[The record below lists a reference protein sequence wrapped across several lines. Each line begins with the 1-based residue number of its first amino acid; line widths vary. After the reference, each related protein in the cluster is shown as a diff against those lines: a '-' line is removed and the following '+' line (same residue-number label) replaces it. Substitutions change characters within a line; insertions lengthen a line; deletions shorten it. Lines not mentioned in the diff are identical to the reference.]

1 MKLRTL
7 LILAFTCIIISA
19 VSILAIY
26 ADHVVQN
33 QTEAKIEKELTSK
46 VTHLDDSIE
55 GWLMSKVQIVEALAA
70 LQSEGIGSEV
80 TPEYLNHILQTADN
94 KGIVS
99 DIYIGT
105 PDGKMID
112 GSLWEVPSDFD
123 PRQRLWYQT
132 AEKSDGIIFTDAY
145 VDAQTQQITI
155 SIATAIRS
163 NAGNILGVVSMD
175 LMLDT
180 ITNQVNAER
189 IGESGYAFLIDEN
202 GVFLA
207 HPDKTLLNTNISDV
221 QGLKELGQKIL
232 SKDLGYEKYTLDN
245 ENKVMVFQ
253 KLDGTSWIIGATVS
267 EKEVYQELTNVRVSF
282 VGISMLLLVIILI
295 IAIVT
300 SNIITRPIKNM
311 TNAAIEVANGQLN
324 IQIKEE
330 GAKEI
335 RDLANAFNRMSHNI
349 RNLVVEISEVAT
361 MVDNSSNEVNELIAS
376 TKSISDDISN
386 TTNEL
391 AKGAQEQSQSVTIGA
406 EMVNQITESIH
417 RITKDSEESY
427 EKINDVNNSVMNGL
441 KVIDNQADLMESNKK
456 STNKMKDAITQL
468 EEKSHVIKEI
478 ADVIGEIANQTN
490 LLSLNAAI
498 EAARAGENGKGFAVV
513 ADEVRKLAEQS
524 AKFSGEI
531 GALLQDIQEKTLQSV
546 DEVAQV
552 QKIVDEQEVS
562 LQETRKLYIEI
573 EDKMNDVV
581 ERTVRITEETKQ
593 IQEQSEQAS
602 NSIEEVAAVT
612 QESAAATQ
620 EVASSTEEQ
629 NSAVMKIND
638 EVEVLVK
645 KANELLDAI
654 QQFHI

>member
-7 LILAFTCIIISA
+7 LILAFTCIIISC
-19 VSILAIY
+19 VSVLAIY

-46 VTHLDDSIE
+46 VTHLDDNIN
-55 GWLMSKVQIVEALAA
+55 GWLMSKVQIVDTIAA

-80 TPEYLNHILQTADN
+80 TPSYLNHILQTTDN

-105 PDGKMID
+105 PDGRIID
-112 GSLWEVPSDFD
+112 GSLWEAPSDFD
-123 PRQRLWYQT
+123 PRLRPWYQA
-132 AEKSDGIIFTDAY
+132 AEKTKDIIFTDAY

-155 SIATAIRS
+155 SIAKAIYS
-163 NAGNILGVVSMD
+163 GTGNILGVVSMD

-180 ITNQVNAER
+180 ITNEVTSEK
-189 IGESGYAFLIDEN
+189 IGESGYAFLLDEN

-207 HPDKTLLNTNISDV
+207 HPDKAFLNTKISDI
-221 QGLKELGQKIL
+221 QGLDQLSQKMI
-232 SKDLGYEKYTLDN
+232 SSDFGYEKYTLDN
-245 ENKVMVFQ
+245 DNKVMVFQ
-253 KLDGTSWIIGATVS
+253 RMAGTSWIIGATIS
-267 EKEVYQELTNVRVSF
+267 ENEVYQELSTVRVSF
-282 VGISMLLLVIILI
+282 AGISITLLVIILM
-295 IAIVT
+295 IAAVT
-300 SNIITRPIKNM
+300 ASIITKPIKNM
-311 TNAAIEVANGQLN
+311 TQAAIQVANGQLN

-349 RNLVVEISEVAT
+349 RNLVLEISEVAT
-361 MVDNSSNEVNELIAS
+361 MVDRSSNEVNELIAS

-427 EKINDVNNSVMNGL
+427 EKINDVNNSVINGL
-441 KVIDNQADLMESNKK
+441 NVIDNQANLMESNKK
-456 STNKMKDAITQL
+456 STHKMKDAITQL
-468 EEKSHVIKEI
+468 EEKSHIIKEI
-478 ADVIGEIANQTN
+478 ADVIGDIANQTN

-531 GALLQDIQEKTLQSV
+531 GALLKDIQEKTLQSV
-546 DEVAQV
+546 EEVALV
-552 QKIVDEQEVS
+552 QKIVEEQEVS
-562 LQETRKLYIEI
+562 LHETRQLYIDI
-573 EDKMNDVV
+573 ENKMIDVV

-593 IQEQSEQAS
+593 IQDQSEQAS

-620 EVASSTEEQ
+620 EVASSTQEQ

-638 EVEVLVK
+638 EVEVLVR

>member
-7 LILAFTCIIISA
+7 LILAFTCIIIST
-19 VSILAIY
+19 VSVLAIY

-33 QTEAKIEKELTSK
+33 QTEAKIEKDLTSK
-46 VTHLDDSIE
+46 VTHLDDSIN

-80 TPEYLNHILQTADN
+80 TPDYLNHILQTADN
-94 KGIVS
+94 KGVVS

-105 PDGKMID
+105 PDGKIID
-112 GSLWEVPSDFD
+112 GSLWEAPSDFD
-123 PRQRLWYQT
+123 PRQRPWYQ
-132 AEKSDGIIFTDAY
+132 AAQKSEGIIFTDAY
-145 VDAQTQQITI
+145 VDVQTQQITI

-163 NAGNILGVVSMD
+163 NAGNMHGVVSMD

-180 ITNQVNAER
+180 ITNQVNAEK

-207 HPDKTLLNTNISDV
+207 HPDKALLNTNITDV
-221 QGLKELGQKIL
+221 QGLEELGTKML
-232 SKDLGYEKYTLDN
+232 SKESGYEKYTLDH

-267 EKEVYQELTNVRVSF
+267 ENEVYQELTTVRVSF
-282 VGISMLLLVIILI
+282 VGISIVLLVIILA
-295 IAIVT
+295 IAVVT

-311 TNAAIEVANGQLN
+311 TNAAIQVANGQLN

-335 RDLANAFNRMSHNI
+335 KNLASAFNRMSHNI
-349 RNLVVEISEVAT
+349 RNLVLEISEVAT
-361 MVDNSSNEVNELIAS
+361 MVDHSSGEVNELIAS
-376 TKSISDDISN
+376 TKSISDDIAN

-441 KVIDNQADLMESNKK
+441 KVIDNQANLMESNKK
-456 STNKMKDAITQL
+456 STHKMKDAITQL

-478 ADVIGEIANQTN
+478 AEVIGDIANQTN

-546 DEVAQV
+546 DEVVQV

-562 LQETRKLYIEI
+562 LQETRKLYIDI
-573 EDKMNDVV
+573 ENKMNDVV

-654 QQFHI
+654 QQFQI

>member
-7 LILAFTCIIISA
+7 LTLAFTCIIISA
-19 VSILAIY
+19 ISVLAIY
-26 ADHVVQN
+26 ADYVVQN
-33 QTEAKIEKELTSK
+33 QTEAKIEEKLSST
-46 VTHLDDSIE
+46 VTHLEDSIE

-70 LQSEGIGSEV
+70 LQSEEIGSEV
-80 TPEYLNHILQTADN
+80 TPNYLNQILQTASN

-105 PDGKMID
+105 EEGRMIV
-112 GSLWEVPSDFD
+112 GSLWEVPPDFD
-123 PRQRLWYQT
+123 PKQRPWYQE
-132 AEKSDGIIFTDAY
+132 AQNSDGIIFTDTY

-155 SIATAIRS
+155 SIASAIRS
-163 NAGNILGVVSMD
+163 KTGDMLGVISID
-175 LMLDT
+175 LRLDA
-180 ITNQVNAER
+180 ITNQVNAQK

-207 HPDKTLLNTNISDV
+207 HPDKTLLNTNILEV
-221 QGLKELGQKIL
+221 PGLEKLGQKLL
-232 SKDLGYEKYTLDN
+232 SKDSGNEKYTLNN
-245 ENKVMVFQ
+245 ENKVVTFK
-253 KLDGTSWIIGATVS
+253 KLEGTSWIIGATIP
-267 EKEVYQELTNVRVSF
+267 EKEVYQELTTVRVSF
-282 VGISMLLLVIILI
+282 VGISIILLAI
-295 IAIVT
+295 ILVVAIVT
-300 SNIITRPIKNM
+300 SNILTRPIKNM
-311 TNAAIEVANGQLN
+311 TNAAIQVANGQLN

-335 RDLANAFNRMSHNI
+335 RDLGNAFNRMSHNI
-349 RNLVVEISEVAT
+349 RNLVLEISDVAT
-361 MVDNSSNEVNELIAS
+361 MVDSSSNEVNELIAS
-376 TKSISDDISN
+376 TKNISDDISN

-406 EMVNQITESIH
+406 EMVNQITESIN

-441 KVIDNQADLMESNKK
+441 RVIDNQADLMKNNKK
-456 STNKMKDAITQL
+456 STYKMKDAINQL

-478 ADVIGEIANQTN
+478 AEVIGEIANQTN

-531 GALLQDIQEKTLQSV
+531 GALLKDIQEKTLQSV

-552 QKIVDEQEVS
+552 QKIVDEQEIS
-562 LQETRKLYIEI
+562 LEETRKLYIDI
-573 EDKMNDVV
+573 ENKMHDVV

-612 QESAAATQ
+612 QQSAAATQ
-620 EVASSTEEQ
+620 EVASSTQEQ
-629 NSAVMKIND
+629 NDAVMKIND

-645 KANELLDAI
+645 KANELLDVI

>member
-7 LILAFTCIIISA
+7 LIVAFTCIILSA
-19 VSILAIY
+19 VSVLAIY
-26 ADHVVQN
+26 ADYVVQN
-33 QTEAKIEKELTSK
+33 QTEAKIEEELNSR
-46 VTHLDDSIE
+46 VTHLEDSIE
-55 GWLMSKVQIVEALAA
+55 GWLLSKVQIVEALAA

-80 TPEYLNHILQTADN
+80 TPNYLNQILHTADN
-94 KGIVS
+94 EGIIS

-105 PDGKMID
+105 PEGRLIV
-112 GSLWEVPSDFD
+112 GSLWEVPPGFD
-123 PRQRLWYQT
+123 PTQRPWYQ
-132 AEKSDGIIFTDAY
+132 AAQSSDGIIFTDTY

-155 SIATAIRS
+155 SIASAIRS
-163 NAGNILGVVSMD
+163 KSGDMHGVISID
-175 LMLDT
+175 LRLDT
-180 ITNQVNAER
+180 ITNQVNAQK
-189 IGESGYAFLIDEN
+189 IGESGYAFLLDEN

-207 HPDKTLLNTNISDV
+207 HPDNTLLNTNIMDV
-221 QGLKELGQKIL
+221 PGLEELGKSIL
-232 SKDLGYEKYTLDN
+232 SKDSGNEKYTIDN
-245 ENKVMVFQ
+245 EKRVITFQ
-253 KLDGTSWIIGATVS
+253 KLEGTSWIIGATIS
-267 EKEVYQELTNVRVSF
+267 ENEVYQELTTVRVSF
-282 VGISMLLLVIILI
+282 VGISILLLAIILV

-311 TNAAIEVANGQLN
+311 TNAAIQVADGQLN

-349 RNLVVEISEVAT
+349 RNLVLEISEVAT
-361 MVDNSSNEVNELIAS
+361 MVDSSSNEVNELIAS
-376 TKSISDDISN
+376 TKNISDDISN

-391 AKGAQEQSQSVTIGA
+391 AKGAQEQSQSVAIGA
-406 EMVNQITESIH
+406 EMVNQITESID

-427 EKINDVNNSVMNGL
+427 EKINDVNNSVLNGL
-441 KVIDNQADLMESNKK
+441 KVIDNQAILMESNKK
-456 STNKMKDAITQL
+456 STYRVKDAINQL

-478 ADVIGEIANQTN
+478 ADVIGDIANQTN

-531 GALLQDIQEKTLQSV
+531 GSLLKDIQEKTQQSV
-546 DEVAQV
+546 NEVAQV

-562 LQETRKLYIEI
+562 LQETRKLYIDI
-573 EDKMNDVV
+573 ENKMTDVV
-581 ERTVRITEETKQ
+581 ERTVHITEETKQ

-612 QESAAATQ
+612 QQSAAATQ

-645 KANELLDAI
+645 KANELLDVI

>member
-1 MKLRTL
+1 
-7 LILAFTCIIISA
+7 
-19 VSILAIY
+19 
-26 ADHVVQN
+26 
-33 QTEAKIEKELTSK
+33 
-46 VTHLDDSIE
+46 
-55 GWLMSKVQIVEALAA
+55 
-70 LQSEGIGSEV
+70 
-80 TPEYLNHILQTADN
+80 
-94 KGIVS
+94 
-99 DIYIGT
+99 
-105 PDGKMID
+105 
-112 GSLWEVPSDFD
+112 
-123 PRQRLWYQT
+123 
-132 AEKSDGIIFTDAY
+132 
-145 VDAQTQQITI
+145 
-155 SIATAIRS
+155 
-163 NAGNILGVVSMD
+163 
-175 LMLDT
+175 
-180 ITNQVNAER
+180 
-189 IGESGYAFLIDEN
+189 
-202 GVFLA
+202 
-207 HPDKTLLNTNISDV
+207 
-221 QGLKELGQKIL
+221 
-232 SKDLGYEKYTLDN
+232 
-245 ENKVMVFQ
+245 
-253 KLDGTSWIIGATVS
+253 
-267 EKEVYQELTNVRVSF
+267 
-282 VGISMLLLVIILI
+282 
-295 IAIVT
+295 
-300 SNIITRPIKNM
+300 
-311 TNAAIEVANGQLN
+311 
-324 IQIKEE
+324 
-330 GAKEI
+330 
-335 RDLANAFNRMSHNI
+335 
-349 RNLVVEISEVAT
+349 
-361 MVDNSSNEVNELIAS
+361 MVDHSSGEVNELIAS
-376 TKSISDDISN
+376 TKSISDDIAN

-441 KVIDNQADLMESNKK
+441 KVIDNQANLMESNKK
-456 STNKMKDAITQL
+456 STHKMKDAITQL

-478 ADVIGEIANQTN
+478 AEVIGDIANQTN

-546 DEVAQV
+546 DEVVQV

-562 LQETRKLYIEI
+562 LQETRKLYIDI
-573 EDKMNDVV
+573 ENKMNDVV

-654 QQFHI
+654 QQFQI